1 MCFPSGENRPRDSPA
16 FDAVSDLPEVT
27 SIGVS
32 WIVID
37 AGVNQRCDVF
47 VFASSETST
56 TEYRIHL
63 PSGDSCGSL
72 TRFIN
77 IRSSKRIGRMAW
89 PPAAAVPVGGWLAAA
104 GSVVLSGDVCE
115 GFVVSDD
122 GRPNAGGVPVVS
134 GGGWLVCP
142 NLVCPN
148 TNMGKKNKKPA
159 KIF

>member
-16 FDAVSDLPEVT
+16 FDAVSGLPEVT

-32 WIVID
+32 WIVKD

-77 IRSSKRIGRMAW
+77 IKSSKRIGRLAE
-89 PPAAAVPVGGWLAAA
+89 PAAVAAVPVGGWPAAA
-104 GSVVLSGDVCE
+104 GSVVLSGGGLGGLVLF
-115 GFVVSDD
+115 GD
-122 GRPNAGGVPVVS
+122 GLA
-134 GGGWLVCP
+134 
-142 NLVCPN
+142 
-148 TNMGKKNKKPA
+148 
-159 KIF
+159 I